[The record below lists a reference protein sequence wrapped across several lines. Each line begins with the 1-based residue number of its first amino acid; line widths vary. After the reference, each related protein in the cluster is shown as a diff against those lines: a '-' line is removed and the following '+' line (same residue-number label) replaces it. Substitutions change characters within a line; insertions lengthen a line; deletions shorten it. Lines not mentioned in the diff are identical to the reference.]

1 MEQLS
6 CVVQE
11 YAWGD
16 TQSIPHLLGQEPD
29 GQPKAEL
36 WMGAHPRACSDCVD
50 GGSLADLIAG
60 DPTAA
65 LGTEVNDRF
74 GQLPFLF
81 KVLAAGEPLSI
92 QSHPTLDQAIEGFAR
107 ENEEGIPLD
116 APHRVYRDPNH
127 KPEVIAALTPFHA
140 KCGFR
145 PLSESRQL
153 FSLVSALDD
162 AGVLKPITEILFED
176 GAASDVYA
184 NAMAYILGAPASTE
198 IEIASATTTAA
209 AALLGTPAGEPFAS
223 ELEWTGKIAAS
234 FPDDTGVTVALMLNH
249 VFLEPGQAIFLEAG
263 NLHAYLNGVGMELMA
278 NSDNVVR
285 GGLTPKHRDIAELLK
300 VVDCSPIDVPI
311 QIPTTDTW
319 TYHCPVPEFTLQRL
333 VNPSGPIES
342 PGPEIIFVQQ
352 GDIEFVCGEKTLVMT
367 GGDVV
372 WLSAEDAEV
381 SISGQGTLWRATV

>member
-50 GGSLADLIAG
+50 GGSLGDLIAD
-60 DPTAA
+60 DPVAA
-65 LGTEVNDRF
+65 LGVAVNERF

-81 KVLAAGEPLSI
+81 KVLAAGQPLSI

-107 ENEEGIPLD
+107 ENEEGIPID

-153 FSLVSALDD
+153 FSLMSSADD
-162 AGVLKPITEILFED
+162 GGSIKPITEILFEE
-176 GAASDVYA
+176 GEASDVYA

-198 IEIASATTTAA
+198 IEIADATTAAA
-209 AALLGTPAGEPFAS
+209 AALLGTPPAEQFTA
-223 ELEWTGKIAAS
+223 ELEWTAKIAES

-300 VVDCSPIDVPI
+300 VVDCSPIDVPV
-311 QIPTTDTW
+311 QIPASDTW
-319 TYHCPVPEFTLQRL
+319 TYDCPVPEFTLQRL
-333 VNPSGPIES
+333 IDPAGPIQS
-342 PGPEIIFVQQ
+342 TGPEIIFVQQ
-352 GDIEFVCGEKTLVMT
+352 GEVEFVSGGKTLTMG

-372 WLSAEDAEV
+372 WLSADDTDV
-381 SISGQGTLWRATV
+381 SITGQGTLWRATV